1 MGKKRT
7 KYATIVNL
15 LDVRLEHCTLLPF
28 ELRSALQLW
37 QRHNHRQSKSKAQ
50 PHLHA
55 RSQIMQQ
62 QKLKRCWKDWRTIC
76 SYYSFLFFF
85 SFFIS
90 SVVFCVV
97 FFLFTFAFVIWTV
110 ELARFYLILK
120 LNFSFSDRCL
130 CLCVCEFVCVECVPF
145 CCCRSLS
152 TFSTT

>member
-1 MGKKRT
+1 MGYKNGNKNETDKSGYIAHTTHHTPHSRNCCKYFFTIRMKMGKKRT
-7 KYATIVNL
+7 KYATIINL

-76 SYYSFLFFF
+76 SY
-85 SFFIS
+85 
-90 SVVFCVV
+90 
-97 FFLFTFAFVIWTV
+97 FFLFSIF
-110 ELARFYLILK
+110 ILFIPSCSVWYFSSSLLLSWFER
-120 LNFSFSDRCL
+120 LNWPVFTSS
-130 CLCVCEFVCVECVPF
+130 
-145 CCCRSLS
+145 
-152 TFSTT
+152 